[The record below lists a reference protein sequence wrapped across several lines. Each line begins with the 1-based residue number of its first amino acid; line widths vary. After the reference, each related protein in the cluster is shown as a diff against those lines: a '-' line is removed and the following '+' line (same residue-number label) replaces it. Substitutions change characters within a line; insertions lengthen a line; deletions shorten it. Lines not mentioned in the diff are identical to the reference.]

1 VTEHATVVLGVHAC
15 EGECVELRVQVGEF
29 MKSRSDENNWGHS
42 SQFPVEAGVRIHV
55 CVCVCAVCAS
65 RYVCTCVHIMQLF
78 ADFRDT

>member
-1 VTEHATVVLGVHAC
+1 MTEHATVVLGVHAC

-55 CVCVCAVCAS
+55 CVCVCCVCLTLCMHM
-65 RYVCTCVHIMQLF
+65 CTYYAIVRGL
-78 ADFRDT
+78 